1 MANLAPSERLLSDFQ
16 SQKITWGKFGR
27 RYRKELMQ
35 SFSSDKA
42 NQRIKNY
49 GQKFTLRL
57 IQVLGKRGPVTLMCH
72 CASSQKLCH
81 ARILKKVL
89 SSKVG

>member
-27 RYRKELMQ
+27 RYRKELKQ
-35 SFSSDKA
+35 SISSDKE
-42 NQRIKNY
+42 NRRIKNY

-72 CASSQKLCH
+72 CASDQKLCH